1 MSAYCRVNN
10 SVNFLVG
17 FLILFFI
24 FLRVN
29 IVMVFWFLLLLI
41 SYVYFR
47 FKQLYLKILKVCRYF
62 LASLTRLFRLHRCNV
77 AASFARDLGVWF
89 SLAEIF
95 DKLFI
100 FFYFNFGVFQC
111 FLLL

>member
-1 MSAYCRVNN
+1 
-10 SVNFLVG
+10 
-17 FLILFFI
+17 
-24 FLRVN
+24 
-29 IVMVFWFLLLLI
+29 MVFWFLLLLI

-47 FKQLYLKILKVCRYF
+47 FKQLYLKILNVCRCF

-77 AASFARDLGVWF
+77 AANFARDLGVWF

-100 FFYFNFGVFQC
+100 FFLFQ
-111 FLLL
+111 FWRFSMFFTVVI